1 VRFLVWCLDCRHRA
15 DPDPAEMAARYGAAT
30 TVPDWHHQSGV
41 LTMREP
47 AGRHGRYRRR
57 ALMTQQR
64 AGSFVAVEITKE
76 VSALP
81 RRSGKQQR
89 FCTPEHRAA
98 FHADARRWAEAA
110 VTAGLVSVRELQRE
124 PVARSSP

>member
-1 VRFLVWCLDCRHRA
+1 VSVAEALRFHWLEARVAKLEGLLDELTAILAPEHDATASSER
-15 DPDPAEMAARYGAAT
+15 PAAT
-30 TVPDWHHQSGV
+30 TSS
-41 LTMREP
+41 
-47 AGRHGRYRRR
+47 HG
-57 ALMTQQR
+57 MST
-64 AGSFVAVEITKE
+64 
-76 VSALP
+76 SAYFSDRCLQCGGPFDP
-81 RRSGKQQR
+81 RRGGKQQR